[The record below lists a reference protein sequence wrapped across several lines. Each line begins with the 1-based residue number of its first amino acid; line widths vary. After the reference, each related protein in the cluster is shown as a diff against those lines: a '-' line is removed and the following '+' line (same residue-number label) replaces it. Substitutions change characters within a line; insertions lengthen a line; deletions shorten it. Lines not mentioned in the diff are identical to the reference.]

1 MRPMPP
7 KLRTFEMLRNRED
20 VMKSIAN
27 KPIAAVIP
35 LIAMTA
41 LIAVSTGIAKKV
53 ERRQSTATAFSQPGP
68 QIPGNS
74 YTEMLNTLFVG
85 R

>member
-53 ERRQSTATAFSQPGP
+53 ERR
-68 QIPGNS
+68 
-74 YTEMLNTLFVG
+74 
-85 R
+85 